1 MDPEIR
7 KILLAA
13 YDAVCAITGP
23 EYGLETLNTHL
34 AGKESAYRILVMAD
48 TPLIV
53 IFVDESGEGGDTI
66 G

>member
-1 MDPEIR
+1 MDLEIR

-13 YDAVCAITGP
+13 YDAVCDITGP
-23 EYGLETLNTHL
+23 EYGLETLNSHL

-53 IFVDESGEGGDTI
+53 MLAEGE
-66 G
+66 